1 MDSKC
6 TTQLTEDTE
15 SIRGNMK
22 LTHNY
27 TSTYQNNMDSA
38 NKNKDRHPER
48 FVQMVVAVM

>member
-1 MDSKC
+1 MYN
-6 TTQLTEDTE
+6 TAYRGHREHQ
-15 SIRGNMK
+15 GNMK